1 MAGKLV
7 LHIGHYKTGTTA
19 LQVFLS
25 RNAAALRA
33 AGLDYP
39 DLRRHNAKHSAYA
52 FALLRAAG
60 ATSLMHG
67 YTDPVP
73 PELLW
78 EQLFDRVRRQP
89 RAVVAISSEEFMR
102 LAMFPDAEARLAGI
116 LARHGRGVTLEAVAY
131 LRAPQPHL
139 RAWYNQ
145 LVKMCEPTP
154 AYPRAL
160 EATIE
165 RIHLDYGFA
174 LAPWRRLLGDGAVV
188 LRPYRS
194 RSLDPR
200 ALFDDFLAT
209 LGIAP
214 PEGLTLPE
222 GDPNP
227 RLDDRVV
234 ELLRL
239 VQNAG
244 IRGGQRNRLHRELVA
259 QLNREAPGT
268 VQDAAQ
274 DAAQDGLERP
284 RRQAAA
290 GLKLLAGLPRC
301 GLDLGALAADLPR
314 EVASD
319 RQVDMETLGFVLAEL
334 ARLRRQVDKEE
345 LAALSRRLD
354 RLEALLP
361 PSAASGSG
369 APSVR
374 KR

>member
-60 ATSLMHG
+60 ATTLMHG
-67 YTDPVP
+67 YSDPVP

-78 EQLFDRVRRQP
+78 EQLFDRARRHP
-89 RAVVAISSEEFMR
+89 RAVLAISSEEFMR
-102 LAMFPDAEARLAGI
+102 LAMFPAAEARLAEI
-116 LARHGRGVTLEAVAY
+116 LARHGSGVTLEAVAY

-160 EATIE
+160 EGTIE

-194 RSLDPR
+194 RSIDPR

-244 IRGGQRNRLHRELVA
+244 IRGGQRNRLHRELIA
-259 QLNREAPGT
+259 QMNREAPGA
-268 VQDAAQ
+268 VR
-274 DAAQDGLERP
+274 DAAQDGLEGP

-290 GLKLLAGLPRC
+290 GLQNLAGLPRC

-319 RQVDMETLGFVLAEL
+319 RKVDTEILGFVLAEL
-334 ARLRRQVDKEE
+334 ARLRRQVDKEQISV
-345 LAALSRRLD
+345 LARRLD
-354 RLEALLP
+354 RLEALLKP
-361 PSAASGSG
+361 GAASGSA

-374 KR
+374 ER